1 MSTGHPA
8 NEAVLVDEA
17 PSIELEFEGEVV
29 YWRGPSPF
37 HFVAIPEDVCREIAD
52 VASLVTYGW
61 GAIPVSA
68 HIGETD
74 WTTSLFPKDGRYLL
88 PVRDAVR
95 KAEGIEVG
103 ETIAVR
109 LVITLGRLAES

>member
-1 MSTGHPA
+1 M
-8 NEAVLVDEA
+8 LFDEA
-17 PSIELEFEGEVV
+17 PSIELAFDGEVV
-29 YWRGPSPF
+29 YWRGPSPY
-37 HFVAIPEDVCREIAD
+37 HFVAIPADECREIAD

-61 GAIPVSA
+61 GVIPVSA